1 MRPSRVIFYTV
12 LTVVGGTVLGR
23 HVRALGRLPGF
34 SPNG

>member
-1 MRPSRVIFYTV
+1 MRPSRIILYTV

-23 HVRALGRLPGF
+23 HIKTVGKLPGF